1 MLRFRTDRADAT
13 SKCPILGT
21 QCRLENCRIGP
32 TCAIQ
37 AVRMLRRE
45 FITVLGATA
54 LAWPLAARARAPN
67 GVALIGFLGLER
79 RLEQFRRGLGDL
91 GYVEGRDVVIEY
103 RPSDPADRLPGFA
116 AELIALNA
124 DVIVA
129 GGSLAVRAAQQ
140 ATRTIPIVMTGSSDP
155 VGTGFVASLARPG
168 GNITGLSLL
177 SPELSG
183 KRLELL
189 RELAGNLSHLAI
201 LMNPDDPAAVFSLRE
216 TEKAARAS
224 GMKMSLVEARSGED
238 LDSAFAL
245 IVKIRPDALVI
256 LPASLMT
263 RYAARIA
270 ELALTCRTPTISYFR
285 NFPEVGGLM
294 SYGPNLDSSARHAAS
309 YVDRILKGAKP
320 SDLPVQQPTN
330 FELVINVKIA
340 KALGLTVPKRLSAI
354 ADELN
359 E

>member
-1 MLRFRTDRADAT
+1 M
-13 SKCPILGT
+13 GT
-21 QCRLENCRIGP
+21 TIG
-32 TCAIQ
+32 
-37 AVRMLRRE
+37 RRE
-45 FITVLGATA
+45 FITVLSATA
-54 LAWPLAARARAPN
+54 LAWPLAARARTPN
-67 GVALIGFLGLER
+67 GMVLIGFLGLER
-79 RLEQFRRGLGDL
+79 RLEKFRQGLRDL
-91 GYVEGRDVVIEY
+91 GYVERRDLVIEY

-116 AELIALNA
+116 AELVALDA

-140 ATRTIPIVMTGSSDP
+140 ATRTIPIVMTGTSDP

-189 RELAGNLSHLAI
+189 RELTGDLSHLAI

-224 GMKMSLVEARSGED
+224 GMKISLVEARSGGD
-238 LDSAFAL
+238 LDGAFAL
-245 IVKIRPDALVI
+245 IVKIRPEALVI
-256 LPASLMT
+256 LPASFMT

-270 ELALTCRTPTISYFR
+270 ELALNCRTPTISYFR

-294 SYGPNLDSSARHAAS
+294 SYGPNLDYSARRAAV

-320 SDLPVQQPTN
+320 SELPVQQPTI
-330 FELVINVKIA
+330 FELVINLKTA
-340 KALGLTVPKRLSAI
+340 KALGLT
-354 ADELN
+354 
-359 E
+359 

>member
-1 MLRFRTDRADAT
+1 MR
-13 SKCPILGT
+13 
-21 QCRLENCRIGP
+21 
-32 TCAIQ
+32 
-37 AVRMLRRE
+37 RRE

-67 GVALIGFLGLER
+67 GMARIGFLGLER
-79 RLEQFRRGLGDL
+79 RLEKFRQGLRDL
-91 GYVEGRDVVIEY
+91 GYVEGRDIVIEY

-116 AELIALNA
+116 AELVALNA

-140 ATRTIPIVMTGSSDP
+140 ATRTIPIVMTGTSDP

-177 SPELSG
+177 SSELSG

-189 RELAGNLSHLAI
+189 RQITKDLSRVAI
-201 LMNPDDPAAVFSLRE
+201 LLNPDGPAVVFSLRQ

-224 GMKMSLVEARSGED
+224 GIEISLVEARRGED
-238 LDSAFAL
+238 LDGAFAL
-245 IVKIRPDALVI
+245 IAKIRPEALVI

-263 RYAARIA
+263 RYASRIA
-270 ELALTCRTPTISYFR
+270 ELALNSKTPTISYFR
-285 NFPEVGGLM
+285 EFPEVGGLM
-294 SYGPNLDSSARHAAS
+294 SYGPSLDYSARRAAV

-330 FELVINVKIA
+330 FELVINLKTA
-340 KALGLTVPKRLSAI
+340 KALNLTVPRRLSAI
-354 ADELN
+354 ADELI